1 MATAAAADPRSFT
14 SADDAFQ
21 YPVPVVRKLEQ
32 QLRHNADENREKLR
46 SLVGASYRDLLGT
59 AERII
64 EMDSQ
69 MQRVESTLGVIGQRC
84 NSRRMESIT
93 KNYRGLAA
101 HSRKLDA
108 ERFSFAAQLALLQ
121 TCPTVIR
128 RTLKKGS
135 TLLAAK
141 ILVISRLL
149 HKNLSDTPDAPPFVD
164 ALKNQLASLR
174 RKLLHAIDK
183 QFSRFNSDTHD
194 VLESMCAFSLATS
207 SAPSDVLRHFH
218 HVRLESITRLVDEGR
233 TSQDHLPR
241 ALRLYVRTLVDTQAI
256 FPQRLADALVR
267 LKARPLLQDPEIQA
281 IVELNLEVHERWIAG
296 EVRNFTPW
304 PRHDELSKPDAEKL
318 LKTWARQ
325 AVQAFLD
332 STRGVLAEHDDPKT
346 VLHVRREMLETWLS
360 STNRGLGVDPSSVLD
375 DLRTVLNDRLR
386 TLLTERALRLNLVT
400 SDLSRILDACTG
412 DDEHRAVSL
421 WDPSTP
427 YIDTSNGA
435 PAFKRAIIERSH
447 GLDTSLLQLIAS
459 YDLWASSLEGAYAV
473 IKEMKDT
480 RWDDDLDADDGDDDF
495 ELESKQALLS
505 EDDPR
510 SLEDSLKDALSAAFA
525 ELQKDVDTLVSN
537 TVADPDLAA
546 PKTIL
551 LTRALREVSQRL
563 GALSAANRRIVAS
576 STVFPPSVTRP
587 LHLSIAKLVSQ
598 SPLAVYGAATKKLAR
613 SRRARARALWE
624 GNPQLPVQPS
634 VSAFKYLCAL
644 HREMWTCG
652 GDLWSPGAVDVLK
665 NEISDATAA
674 ILRGCVEAITVV
686 PGAEDGDAADRED
699 EKDEGGEDGS
709 RREANGTGEEDAA
722 GGGDATA
729 TNDEEKAVEEEKEH
743 RTPSP
748 SAEVQKDKL
757 IHLLFDVCYLQ
768 RVLAQ
773 RVAEGGPSPFVALEK
788 QLQEASGADNAVL
801 ERLKKNAGDY
811 WRKSYLLLAL
821 LS

>member
-1 MATAAAADPRSFT
+1 MATAAAADPRSFA

-64 EMDSQ
+64 EMDRQ
-69 MQRVESTLGVIGQRC
+69 MQHVESTLGVIGQRC
-84 NSRRMESIT
+84 NSRRVDSIT
-93 KNYRGLAA
+93 KNYRGLAQ
-101 HSRKLDA
+101 HSRSLDA

-149 HKNLSDTPDAPPFVD
+149 HKNLSNTSDATPFVD
-164 ALKNQLASLR
+164 SLKNQLASLR
-174 RKLLHAIDK
+174 RKLLHTIDT
-183 QFSRFNSDTHD
+183 QFSRFNSETHD

-218 HVRLESITRLVDEGR
+218 HVRLESMTRLVDEGR
-233 TSQDHLPR
+233 TSQEHLPR
-241 ALRLYVRTLVDTQAI
+241 ALKLYVRTLVDTQTI
-256 FPQRLADALVR
+256 FPKRLADALAR

-281 IVELNLEVHERWIAG
+281 IAELNLDVHERWIAG

-318 LKTWARQ
+318 LKAWAKQ
-325 AVQAFLD
+325 AVKAFLD

-375 DLRTVLNDRLR
+375 DIRTVLNERLR
-386 TLLTERALRLNLVT
+386 TLLTERASRLNLVT
-400 SDLSRILDACTG
+400 SDLSRILDSCTG
-412 DDEHRAVSL
+412 DSGHQAVSL
-421 WDPSTP
+421 WDPSTA

-447 GLDTSLLQLIAS
+447 GLDDSLLQLIAS
-459 YDLWASSLEGAYAV
+459 YDLWAGSLEGAYSV

-480 RWDDDLDADDGDDDF
+480 RWDDDLDADDEDDDF

-510 SLEDSLKDALSAAFA
+510 SLEDSLKEALSTAFA
-525 ELQKDVDTLVSN
+525 DLQKDVDALVSK
-537 TVADPDLAA
+537 TLQDPDLAA

-563 GALSAANRRIVAS
+563 TALSATNRRIVVA

-587 LHLSIAKLVSQ
+587 LHISIAQLVSR
-598 SPLAVYGAATKKLAR
+598 SPLAAYADAAKKLAR

-624 GNPQLPVQPS
+624 GNPPLPVQPS

-644 HREMWTCG
+644 HREMWTRG

-665 NEISDATAA
+665 KEVADETAA
-674 ILRGCVEAITVV
+674 VLRGCVEAIEAATATAT
-686 PGAEDGDAADRED
+686 AESKDGDADAGDKGKKE
-699 EKDEGGEDGS
+699 EEPGEGGEEGS
-709 RREANGTGEEDAA
+709 REAE
-722 GGGDATA
+722 DATA
-729 TNDEEKAVEEEKEH
+729 EEATQTNGEDAVGKKP
-743 RTPSP
+743 RAAP

-757 IHLLFDVCYLQ
+757 VHLLFDVCYLQ
-768 RVLAQ
+768 RAFAQ
-773 RVAEGGPSPFVALEK
+773 RVAEGSSPFVALEK
-788 QLQEASGADNAVL
+788 QLQEASGADNAAV

>member
-1 MATAAAADPRSFT
+1 MATAAAADPRSFA

-64 EMDSQ
+64 EMDRQ
-69 MQRVESTLGVIGQRC
+69 MQHVESTLGVIGQRC
-84 NSRRMESIT
+84 NSRRVDSIT
-93 KNYRGLAA
+93 KNYRGLAQ
-101 HSRKLDA
+101 HSRSLDA

-121 TCPTVIR
+121 TCPIVIR

-149 HKNLSDTPDAPPFVD
+149 HKNLSSTSDATPFVD
-164 ALKNQLASLR
+164 SLKNQLASLR
-174 RKLLHAIDK
+174 RKLLHTIDT
-183 QFSRFNSDTHD
+183 QFSRFNSETHD

-233 TSQDHLPR
+233 TSQEHLPR
-241 ALRLYVRTLVDTQAI
+241 ALKLYVRTLVDTQTI
-256 FPQRLADALVR
+256 FPKRLADALAR

-281 IVELNLEVHERWIAG
+281 IAELNLDVHERWIAG
-296 EVRNFTPW
+296 E
-304 PRHDELSKPDAEKL
+304 
-318 LKTWARQ
+318 
-325 AVQAFLD
+325 
-332 STRGVLAEHDDPKT
+332 
-346 VLHVRREMLETWLS
+346 
-360 STNRGLGVDPSSVLD
+360 
-375 DLRTVLNDRLR
+375 
-386 TLLTERALRLNLVT
+386 
-400 SDLSRILDACTG
+400 
-412 DDEHRAVSL
+412 
-421 WDPSTP
+421 
-427 YIDTSNGA
+427 
-435 PAFKRAIIERSH
+435 
-447 GLDTSLLQLIAS
+447 LIAS
-459 YDLWASSLEGAYAV
+459 YDLWAGSLEGAYSV

-480 RWDDDLDADDGDDDF
+480 RWDDDLDADDEDDDF

-510 SLEDSLKDALSAAFA
+510 SLEDSLKEALSTAFA
-525 ELQKDVDTLVSN
+525 DLQKDVDALVSK
-537 TVADPDLAA
+537 TLQDPDLAA

-563 GALSAANRRIVAS
+563 TALSATNRRIVVA

-587 LHLSIAKLVSQ
+587 LHVSIAQLVSR
-598 SPLAVYGAATKKLAR
+598 SPLAAYADAAKKLAR

-624 GNPQLPVQPS
+624 GNPTPLPVQPS

-644 HREMWTCG
+644 HREMWTRG

-665 NEISDATAA
+665 KEVADETAA
-674 ILRGCVEAITVV
+674 VLRGCVEAIEAATATAT
-686 PGAEDGDAADRED
+686 AESKDGDADAGDKGKKE
-699 EKDEGGEDGS
+699 EEPGEGGEEGS
-709 RREANGTGEEDAA
+709 REAEDATGEEAAKTNGEDAVGKKPRA
-722 GGGDATA
+722 A
-729 TNDEEKAVEEEKEH
+729 
-743 RTPSP
+743 P

-757 IHLLFDVCYLQ
+757 VHLLFDVCYLQ
-768 RVLAQ
+768 RAFAQ
-773 RVAEGGPSPFVALEK
+773 RVAEGSSPFVALEK
-788 QLQEASGADNAVL
+788 QLQEASGADNAAV